1 MIEYNMLKEIKSDMT
16 DLYKKTESHMTDHI
30 DEAEQTKPST
40 RAGKPRIS
48 WKFVSD
54 QTASLN
60 AIQKTIM
67 DCIKQMNDIK
77 RQVIELK
84 MKEYSLFRSEDT
96 NDDKSIAVALI
107 EALSNKSN
115 KEIIEEINKNNSD
128 SDDEPDD
135 SAELMSSVIDNFEED
150 INDKKDRNK
159 EISEL
164 DSQEQNLKS
173 LLNIY
178 YNEIEVVFH
187 KEDNDTWEWQ
197 VIDDQ
202 SNAFTREDI
211 KQLYNELYLELQ
223 DVIIEEVDMEREV
236 VYDTQGTEFNI
247 VDYSD

>member
-16 DLYKKTESHMTDHI
+16 DLYKKTEAHMTDHI

-128 SDDEPDD
+128 ADDEPDD
-135 SAELMSSVIDNFEED
+135 SAELMSSVIDSFEED

-202 SNAFTREDI
+202 SNAFTRDDI

-236 VYDTQGTEFNI
+236 VYDTQGNKFNI
-247 VDYSD
+247 VEYSD

>member
-16 DLYKKTESHMTDHI
+16 DLYKKTEAHMTDHI

-115 KEIIEEINKNNSD
+115 KEIIEEINKNNND
-128 SDDEPDD
+128 AEDEPDD

-236 VYDTQGTEFNI
+236 VYDTQGNKFNI
-247 VDYSD
+247 VEYSD